1 MVTPPTLTGSRSA
14 CGVRAPVRPTFTMM
28 SVRRVRAEG
37 ELLLARVHLYDDP
50 VDLVPKRSPL
60 ARPVRALL
68 GDRLYVFVHRV
79 RVDAQP
85 VASERVECG
94 RVALVPL
101 AALADAVAEDRQGPL
116 GGDTRV
122 QLPDGARR
130 QVARVGERPLPLC
143 LLAPVELLEPVQ
155 RDVDLA
161 SCLQHLGVVAR
172 EPLWDGPNGPQVGRD
187 VLPNGAVA
195 PRGSSRETAPLVAQ
209 GDREPVYLQLGDVAG
224 LLVVSE

>member
-28 SVRRVRAEG
+28 SVRRVRAASG
-37 ELLLARVHLYDDP
+37 SNLYAIAQRGALATDQRASLGYLYDDP
-50 VDLVPKRSPL
+50 VDLVPERSPL

-68 GDRLYVFVHRV
+68 GGRLYVFVHLV

-85 VASERVECG
+85 IASERVECG

-161 SCLQHLGVVAR
+161 PCLQHLGVVAR
-172 EPLWDGPNGPQVGRD
+172 EPLRDGPNGPQVGRD
-187 VLPNGAVA
+187 VLPDGAVTRVA
-195 PRGSSRETAPLVAQ
+195 PRTKRPL
-209 GDREPVYLQLGDVAG
+209 
-224 LLVVSE
+224 S